1 MNALH
6 VDSVQKSAT
15 ARGTRRKA
23 SAQKRAGTQS
33 IERAASILREVA
45 LRGRS
50 GWSLSELAEHCRLD
64 KTTTHRIVA
73 CLKRERLLQ
82 QNPGDRHYLP
92 GPLLF
97 ELGISV
103 PHYRN
108 FIERSQR
115 SLTRISREVMG
126 VTSLIVRSGYE
137 GVFAAQG
144 GQGRYPAFA
153 QVGKR
158 APLASLV
165 GGVAILL
172 TLSDEE
178 ARHVIAHN
186 FKQIAQVGDERIP
199 GYERLIERSR
209 NAGFAITQGESY
221 RGLNAVAVPVVP
233 RFGPALGA
241 LSAGGAQAEFPLSR
255 LRDIRNLL
263 QEEADAIARDTT
275 LYMQSNGVYADA
287 LEGNGRDLY

>member
-1 MNALH
+1 MSQVQ
-6 VDSVQKSAT
+6 VDSAT
-15 ARGTRRKA
+15 KAEGSRSMRRKING
-23 SAQKRAGTQS
+23 KTNVRMRAGTQS
-33 IERAASILREVA
+33 IERAATILREVA
-45 LRGRS
+45 LRGRA
-50 GWSLSELAEHCRLD
+50 GWSLSELAEHCGLD

-82 QNPGDRHYLP
+82 QSAGDRHYLP

-108 FIERSQR
+108 LIDRCQR
-115 SLTRISREVMG
+115 SLIRISREVMG

-144 GQGRYPAFA
+144 GQGRFPAFA

-158 APLASLV
+158 APLSSLV

-172 TLSDEE
+172 TLDEDE

-186 FKQIAQVGDERIP
+186 FKQIALMGDERMR

-209 NAGFAITQGESY
+209 SVGYAITQGESF
-221 RGLNAVAVPVVP
+221 RGLNAVAVAVVP
-233 RFGPALGA
+233 EGGPALGA
-241 LSAGGAQAEFPLSR
+241 LSAGGAQADFPMSR
-255 LRDIRNLL
+255 LRSIRLLL
-263 QEEADAIARDTT
+263 QEEAGAIARDTT
-275 LYMQSNGVYADA
+275 IYMHRNGSYG
-287 LEGNGRDLY
+287 E